1 MKNNTSD
8 SSSREL
14 ISTLSVLIKTA
25 QIHNVNNI
33 AVTSIIEKLLSILN
47 PLITSGAVK
56 VELVGEFFHI
66 NESRVRYTT
75 ENVFNF
81 DFLIKEFRKNNLGTI
96 VFNETLQDRDI
107 KCLINAITTSGLAE
121 DPFELIDEKIQ
132 DITNIDIEYLKKIK
146 EDISDLDKKKLTKK
160 TYFSTV
166 ALTRGILS
174 KAKAGEPINLK
185 KIKRTVRTVIDQL
198 IEDDSM
204 LMGMTTIKD
213 YDEYTH
219 YHSVNVCI
227 LSTSLGHKLGLDK
240 KTLSELGMAALL
252 HDIGKVDI
260 PLEVLNKPSEFTEDE
275 WTIMRK
281 HSEKGAL
288 LLLKT
293 KGIDDSSMNQTI
305 PAFEHHLQYNLSGYP
320 KIRSSFTLD
329 FFSRVI
335 TIADQ
340 YDAMTSARVYSRKPL
355 SPEKA
360 LSVLTER
367 SGTQVDPHI
376 LKVFINM
383 VGIYPIGSLVVLN
396 TNEMGLVFENNN
408 NPDFMDRPRI
418 LLISDSSGAR
428 IENIAVDLMEKT
440 EEGDYKWS
448 IEKILDPSKF
458 NINLAE
464 YLL

>member
-8 SSSREL
+8 SSSKEI

-33 AVTSIIEKLLSILN
+33 AVTSIIDKFISILD
-47 PLITSGAVK
+47 PLIISGDVK

-66 NESRVRYTT
+66 NENRVRYTM

-96 VFNETLQDRDI
+96 VFNDTLQGKDI
-107 KCLINAITTSGLAE
+107 KCLINAVTTSGLAE
-121 DPFELIDEKIQ
+121 DPFDLIEEKLQ
-132 DITNIDIEYLKKIK
+132 GITSIDIEELKKIK

-166 ALTRGILS
+166 SLTRGIISNLKS
-174 KAKAGEPINLK
+174 GETINLK

-198 IEDDSM
+198 VEDDTM

-219 YHSVNVCI
+219 FHSVNVSI
-227 LSTSLGHKLGLDK
+227 FSISLGHKLGLDK
-240 KTLSELGMAALL
+240 KLLSDLGMAALL

-260 PLEVLNKPSEFTEDE
+260 PIEVLNKPSEFTEDE
-275 WTIMRK
+275 WNIMRK

-288 LLLKT
+288 ILLKT
-293 KGIDDSSMNQTI
+293 KGIDDSSMNQVI
-305 PAFEHHLQYNLSGYP
+305 PAFEHHLNYNLSGYP
-320 KIRSSFTLD
+320 KVKSSFTLD

-355 SPEKA
+355 SAEKA
-360 LSVLTER
+360 LSVLLER
-367 SGTQVDPHI
+367 SGTQIDPHI

-428 IENIAVDLMEKT
+428 IENIAVDLMEKN

>member
-1 MKNNTSD
+1 MKNNTSE
-8 SSSREL
+8 SSSKEI

-25 QIHNVNNI
+25 QIHNVNNV
-33 AVTSIIEKLLSILN
+33 AVTSIIDKLLSILN
-47 PLITSGAVK
+47 PLITSDSVK
-56 VELVGEFFHI
+56 VQLVGEFFHV
-66 NESRVRYTT
+66 NENRVRYTM
-75 ENVFNF
+75 ESVFNF

-96 VFNETLQDRDI
+96 VFHDTLQVKDI
-107 KCLINAITTSGLAE
+107 KCLIDAVTTSGLAE
-121 DPFELIDEKIQ
+121 DPFDLIDEKLH
-132 DITNIDIEYLKKIK
+132 DIPSIDIEELKNIN
-146 EDISDLDKKKLTKK
+146 EETSDLDKKKLTKK

-166 ALTRGILS
+166 ALTRGIINNIKS
-174 KAKAGEPINLK
+174 GETINLK

-198 IEDDSM
+198 IEDDTM

-219 YHSVNVCI
+219 YHSVNVSI
-227 LSTSLGHKLGLDK
+227 LSISLGHKLGLDK
-240 KTLSELGMAALL
+240 KLLSDLGMAALL

-260 PLEVLNKPSEFTEDE
+260 PIEVLNKPSEFTEDE
-275 WTIMRK
+275 WNIMRK

-293 KGIDDSSMNQTI
+293 KGIDDSSMNQVI
-305 PAFEHHLQYNLSGYP
+305 PAFEHHLNYNLSGYP
-320 KIRSSFTLD
+320 KIRNSFTLD

-355 SPEKA
+355 SSEKA
-360 LSVLTER
+360 LSVLIER

-428 IENIAVDLMEKT
+428 IENIAVNLMEKN

-448 IEKILDPSKF
+448 IEKVLDPSKF

>member
-1 MKNNTSD
+1 MRKDTSE
-8 SSSREL
+8 SSSKD
-14 ISTLSVLIKTA
+14 IVSTLSVLVKTA
-25 QIHNVNNI
+25 QIHNVNNV
-33 AVTSIIEKLLSILN
+33 AVTNIIDKLLSILN

-56 VELVGEFFHI
+56 IELVGEFFHI
-66 NESRVRYTT
+66 NENRVRYTM

-96 VFNETLQDRDI
+96 VFNNTLQEKDI
-107 KCLINAITTSGLAE
+107 KCLISAITTSALAE
-121 DPFELIDEKIQ
+121 DPFDLIDEKLQ
-132 DITNIDIEYLKKIK
+132 DITNIDIDKLKNIK
-146 EDISDLDKKKLTKK
+146 EDISDLDKKKLAKK
-160 TYFSTV
+160 SYFSTV
-166 ALTRGILS
+166 ALTRGIINNI
-174 KAKAGEPINLK
+174 KAGEPINLK
-185 KIKRTVRTVIDQL
+185 KTKRAVRTVIDQL
-198 IEDDSM
+198 IEDDSV

-227 LSTSLGHKLGLDK
+227 LSLSLGHKLGLDK

-260 PLEVLNKPSEFTEDE
+260 PIEVLNKPSEFTEDE
-275 WTIMRK
+275 WEIMRR

-293 KGIDDSSMNQTI
+293 KGIDDSSMNQII
-305 PAFEHHLQYNLSGYP
+305 PAFEHHLNYNLSGYP
-320 KIRSSFTLD
+320 KIRSSFFLD

-335 TIADQ
+335 TIVDQ

-355 SPEKA
+355 SAEKA

-396 TNEMGLVFENNN
+396 TNQMGLVFENNN
-408 NPDFMDRPRI
+408 NPEFMDRPRI

-428 IENIAVDLMEKT
+428 IENIAVDLMERNEK
-440 EEGDYKWS
+440 GGYKWS

>member
-1 MKNNTSD
+1 MKNSTD
-8 SSSREL
+8 SSSREI

-132 DITNIDIEYLKKIK
+132 DITNIDIKYLKKIK

-174 KAKAGEPINLK
+174 KVKSGEPINLK

-219 YHSVNVCI
+219 YHSVNVSI
-227 LSTSLGHKLGLDK
+227 LSISLGHKLGLDK
-240 KTLSELGMAALL
+240 KILSELGMAALL

-281 HSEKGAL
+281 HAEKGAL

-408 NPDFMDRPRI
+408 NPDFMERPRI

-464 YLL
+464 HLL

>member
-1 MKNNTSD
+1 MKDNSSD
-8 SSSREL
+8 LSKEI

-33 AVTSIIEKLLSILN
+33 AVTSIIDKFISILD
-47 PLITSGAVK
+47 PLLTSGDVK

-66 NESRVRYTT
+66 DENRVRYTM

-96 VFNETLQDRDI
+96 VFHDTLQVKDI
-107 KCLINAITTSGLAE
+107 KCLIDAVTTSGLAE
-121 DPFELIDEKIQ
+121 DPFDLIDEKIQ
-132 DITNIDIEYLKKIK
+132 DITNIDIDYLKKID
-146 EDISDLDKKKLTKK
+146 EDVSDLDKKKLTKK

-166 ALTRGILS
+166 ALTRGIINNIKS
-174 KAKAGEPINLK
+174 GETINLK

-198 IEDDSM
+198 VEDDTM

-219 YHSVNVCI
+219 YHSVNVSI
-227 LSTSLGHKLGLDK
+227 LSISLGHKLGLDK
-240 KTLSELGMAALL
+240 KILSELGMAALL

-260 PLEVLNKPSEFTEDE
+260 PIEVLNKPSEFTEDE
-275 WTIMRK
+275 WSIMRK
-281 HSEKGAL
+281 HSQKGAL

-293 KGIDDSSMNQTI
+293 KGIDDSSMNQVI
-305 PAFEHHLQYNLSGYP
+305 PAFEHHLNYNLSGYP
-320 KIRSSFTLD
+320 KIKNSFTLD

-355 SPEKA
+355 SAEKA
-360 LSVLTER
+360 LSVLIER

-418 LLISDSSGAR
+418 LLISNSSGAR
-428 IENIAVDLMEKT
+428 IENIAVNLMEKN

-448 IEKILDPSKF
+448 IEKVLDPSKF

>member
-1 MKNNTSD
+1 MKDNTSD
-8 SSSREL
+8 LSSKEI

-33 AVTSIIEKLLSILN
+33 AVTSIIDKFISILD
-47 PLITSGAVK
+47 PLLTSGDVK

-66 NESRVRYTT
+66 NGNRVRYTM

-96 VFNETLQDRDI
+96 VFNDTLQEKDI
-107 KCLINAITTSGLAE
+107 KSLINAVTTSGLAE
-121 DPFELIDEKIQ
+121 DPFDIIEEKLQ
-132 DITNIDIEYLKKIK
+132 GITSIDIEELKNVK
-146 EDISDLDKKKLTKK
+146 EDSSDLDKKNLAKK
-160 TYFSTV
+160 SYFSTV
-166 ALTRGILS
+166 ALTRGIINNIKS
-174 KAKAGEPINLK
+174 GETINLK

-198 IEDDSM
+198 VEDDTM

-219 YHSVNVCI
+219 YHSVNVSI
-227 LSTSLGHKLGLDK
+227 LSISLGHKLGLDK
-240 KTLSELGMAALL
+240 KLLSDLGMAALL

-260 PLEVLNKPSEFTEDE
+260 PIEVLNKPSEFTEDE
-275 WTIMRK
+275 WSIMRK
-281 HSEKGAL
+281 HSQKGAL

-293 KGIDDSSMNQTI
+293 KGIDDSSMNQVI
-305 PAFEHHLQYNLSGYP
+305 PAFEHHLNYNLSGYP
-320 KIRSSFTLD
+320 KIRNSFTLD

-355 SPEKA
+355 SAEKA
-360 LSVLTER
+360 LSVLIER

-440 EEGDYKWS
+440 EEGNYKWS
-448 IEKILDPSKF
+448 IEKVLDPSKF

>member
-1 MKNNTSD
+1 MKNNSSD
-8 SSSREL
+8 TSSREI

-25 QIHNVNNI
+25 HIHKVNNV
-33 AVTSIIEKLLSILN
+33 AVISIIDKLLSIMN
-47 PLITSGAVK
+47 PLLTSGEVK
-56 VELVGEFFHI
+56 IELVGEFFHI
-66 NESRVRYTT
+66 NENRVRYTV

-96 VFNETLQDRDI
+96 VFNETLQDKDI
-107 KCLINAITTSGLAE
+107 KCLIDAITTSVLTE
-121 DPFELIDEKIQ
+121 DPFDLIDEKLQ
-132 DITNIDIEYLKKIK
+132 DITNIEIGELKKIK
-146 EDISDLDKKKLTKK
+146 EDISDLDKKKLAKK
-160 TYFSTV
+160 SYFSTV

-174 KAKAGEPINLK
+174 KIKAGEPINLK
-185 KIKRTVRTVIDQL
+185 KTKRAVRTVIDQL
-198 IEDDSM
+198 IEDDSI

-219 YHSVNVCI
+219 YHSVNVSI
-227 LSTSLGHKLGLDK
+227 LSISLGHKLGLDK
-240 KTLSELGMAALL
+240 QILSELGMAALL

-260 PLEVLNKPSEFTEDE
+260 PIEVLNKPSKFTDE
-275 WTIMRK
+275 EWDLMMK
-281 HSEKGAL
+281 HPEKGAL
-288 LLLKT
+288 ILLKT
-293 KGIDDSSMNQTI
+293 KSIDNSSINQII
-305 PAFEHHLQYNLSGYP
+305 PAFEHHLNYNLSGYP
-320 KIRSSFTLD
+320 KVKSSFTLD

-335 TIADQ
+335 TIVDQ

-428 IENIAVDLMEKT
+428 IENIAVDLMDKN